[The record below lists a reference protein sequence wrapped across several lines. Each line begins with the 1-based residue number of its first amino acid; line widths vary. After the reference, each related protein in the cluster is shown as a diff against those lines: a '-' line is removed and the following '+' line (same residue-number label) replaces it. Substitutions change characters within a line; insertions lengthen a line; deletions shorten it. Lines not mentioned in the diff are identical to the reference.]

1 EIAPFGHSGSQTSQ
15 LCGKRL
21 DAHGMACYLNFARC
35 KICNTYATQPQ
46 LKNVDF
52 GDFCTTVRKS
62 EKL

>member
-1 EIAPFGHSGSQTSQ
+1 
-15 LCGKRL
+15 
-21 DAHGMACYLNFARC
+21 MVCYLDFARC

-52 GDFCTTVRKS
+52 GNFCTTVRKA